1 MPTNHIFTQIG
12 KDLFRHA
19 GSQESAEGI
28 RKREGVAFLLESG
41 QGAGE
46 CFPGANVGTDEPPE
60 LLKRIMEGNRNKL
73 DFVVWRGIVAW
84 GEGFTGNGHLLKRPV
99 RKVVTEFGLETR
111 GGAIDR
117 QIPLARARMN
127 MNLMNPFSARNID
140 LEVNFSV
147 GGFFFGIA
155 ELMPGEVPIG
165 KEAAG
170 VACGEKKTACSVRFG
185 QFA

>member
-1 MPTNHIFTQIG
+1 VSANHIFTQIG

-19 GSQESAEGI
+19 GSQESSEGI

-46 CFPGANVGTDEPPE
+46 RFPGANVGTDEPPE
-60 LLKRIMEGNRNKL
+60 LLKRIMEGNRNEL

-84 GEGFTGNGHLLKRPV
+84 GEGFTRNGQLLERPV
-99 RKVVTEFGLETR
+99 RTVVAKFGLEMR

-117 QIPLARARMN
+117 KIPFPGARVN
-127 MNLMNPFSARNID
+127 LDLMNPSLTGDID
-140 LEVNFSV
+140 LEVNFSLR
-147 GGFFFGIA
+147 GFLFGVSQ
-155 ELMPGEVPIG
+155 LMPGEVPIS

-185 QFA
+185 KFA